1 MGCLMLRRSLMAM
14 FGGAAVAP
22 AASKAAARAEA
33 VTGRVAM
40 GDMASL
46 SAPMA
51 YGRVV
56 GISDPESRLGRPLY
70 NLLRRQQH
78 ETAER
83 LNIRRQ
89 AWTMPLDPDLAA
101 MPSCSETFLRHLQER
116 RLRQEREA
124 QQALEWKLWPPDWA
138 EG

>member
-1 MGCLMLRRSLMAM
+1 MLRRSLMAM

-22 AASKAAARAEA
+22 AISKAAVRAEA
-33 VTGRVAM
+33 VTGRVAL
-40 GDMASL
+40 GEAPVEVLSGVWGSSADAS
-46 SAPMA
+46 A
-51 YGRVV
+51 V
-56 GISDPESRLGRPLY
+56 RLGRPLY
-70 NLLRRQQH
+70 NLLRRKQH
-78 ETAER
+78 EMGER

-124 QQALEWKLWPPDWA
+124 QQALDWKLWPPDWA
-138 EG
+138 EE

>member
-1 MGCLMLRRSLMAM
+1 MLRRSLMAM

-56 GISDPESRLGRPLY
+56 GISDPESRLGRPAG
-70 NLLRRQQH
+70 LLPRRS
-78 ETAER
+78 
-83 LNIRRQ
+83 L
-89 AWTMPLDPDLAA
+89 
-101 MPSCSETFLRHLQER
+101 F
-116 RLRQEREA
+116 RLRPMSEGEVDREIR
-124 QQALEWKLWPPDWA
+124 ALET
-138 EG
+138 